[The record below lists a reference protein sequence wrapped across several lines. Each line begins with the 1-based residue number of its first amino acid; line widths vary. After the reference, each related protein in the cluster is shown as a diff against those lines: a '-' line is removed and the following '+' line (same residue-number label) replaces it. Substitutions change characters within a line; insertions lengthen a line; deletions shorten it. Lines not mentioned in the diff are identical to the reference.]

1 VNQGGGDGS
10 LGSLCLHRV
19 CARVCVCVCGC
30 EREWMRE
37 RERERVC
44 VQQGGDDGWLGSQYS
59 FGDSQFVCCRSV
71 LHQSIMLQQCV
82 AVE

>member
-1 VNQGGGDGS
+1 
-10 LGSLCLHRV
+10 
-19 CARVCVCVCGC
+19 
-30 EREWMRE
+30 MRE

-59 FGDSQFVCCRSV
+59 FGDSQFVCCSSV